1 MSRRRQHGF
10 TMIELMVA
18 LAVIALLLTLVA
30 PRFLNQETR
39 AREEALRYNLH
50 MLRKTLDDFHADK
63 GHYPDKLD
71 DLISNKYLRA
81 IPPDPITGSNA
92 NWQLV
97 AAEGNNAGIYDIKS
111 TADGLAQ
118 DGTRYVD
125 W

>member
-1 MSRRRQHGF
+1 MIGRRQQGF

-30 PRFLNQETR
+30 PGYLNQEAR

-63 GHYPDKLD
+63 GRYPEKLD
-71 DLISNKYLRA
+71 DLLSNKYLRA
-81 IPPDPITGSNA
+81 IPPDPMTGRNDS
-92 NWQLV
+92 WKLI
-97 AAEGNNAGIYDIKS
+97 AAEGNQAGIYDIKS
-111 TADGLAQ
+111 TAQGQAL

>member
-1 MSRRRQHGF
+1 
-10 TMIELMVA
+10 MIELMVA

-30 PRFLNQETR
+30 PGYLNQEAR

-63 GHYPDKLD
+63 GRYPEKLD
-71 DLISNKYLRA
+71 DLLSNKYLRA
-81 IPPDPITGSNA
+81 IPPDPMTGRNDS
-92 NWQLV
+92 WKLI
-97 AAEGNNAGIYDIKS
+97 AAEGNQAGIYDIKS
-111 TADGLAQ
+111 TAQGQAL

>member
-1 MSRRRQHGF
+1 
-10 TMIELMVA
+10 MIELMVA

-30 PRFLNQETR
+30 PGYLNQEAR

-63 GHYPDKLD
+63 GHYPEKLD
-71 DLISNKYLRA
+71 DLLSNKYLRA
-81 IPPDPITGSNA
+81 IPPDPMTGRNDS
-92 NWQLV
+92 WQLI
-97 AAEGNNAGIYDIKS
+97 AAEGNHAGIYDIKS
-111 TADGLAQ
+111 TAQGWAQ